1 MKYERLKIA
10 EIEDKNKVK
19 ILVSLE
25 ENIKHKLYNY
35 SKENNYSYSDVV
47 SLAVIEYL
55 KNKIWLTL
63 LKSYCNV
70 FASMIQIYYSK
81 QVRKIIKFT

>member
-1 MKYERLKIA
+1 LKYERLKIA

-55 KNKIWLTL
+55 KNKI
-63 LKSYCNV
+63 
-70 FASMIQIYYSK
+70 
-81 QVRKIIKFT
+81 